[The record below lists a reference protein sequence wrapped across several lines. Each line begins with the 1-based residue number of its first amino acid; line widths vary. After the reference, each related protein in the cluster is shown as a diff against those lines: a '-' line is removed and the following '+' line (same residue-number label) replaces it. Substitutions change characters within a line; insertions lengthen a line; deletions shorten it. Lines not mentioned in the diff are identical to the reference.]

1 MSAEKPTSPPFDG
14 SRFLRTLTA
23 KPGVY
28 RMLDDAGQI
37 LYIGKAKN
45 LKKRVSS
52 YFRKSETLAPKTRA
66 LVLNTRGMEVT
77 VTHTETE
84 ALLLE
89 SNLIKEYLPRFNILF
104 RDDKSFPYIYLSTE
118 QSYPGLG
125 FHRGSK
131 RKAGRYFGP
140 FPSSAAVRESLG
152 LLQKL
157 FHVRQCEDSFFQNRS
172 RPCLQHQIKRCS
184 GPCTGEI
191 SESAYS
197 EDVRHTQM
205 FLEGR
210 SQRVGKELVDRME
223 AAASVLDFEQAARYR
238 DQIAWL
244 KQIQA
249 RQHVSGI
256 RGAGECDVIAA
267 HHEHGA
273 AVVEVCFIRRGERL
287 GNKAYFPR
295 RATEASNA
303 DLLQAFLSQY
313 YLASRP
319 VPREI
324 LVSSDFPGLG
334 ALAEILSKRCKHRV
348 RIAYRLRG
356 ERARW
361 LQMAE
366 ENARFALRQHLAGKE
381 SIQQRLEKLQLALG
395 LEAMPERLECFD
407 ISHTQG
413 EATVASCVVFGGDGP
428 RKEDY
433 RKFNIDGITPGDDYA
448 AMHQALRRR
457 YSRIQ
462 QSEEARLPDI
472 IIVDGGKGQLSQALA
487 VMAELGLHD
496 VTLLGVVKGLGRK
509 ASLDSLILPG
519 SKAPLILPPESG
531 ALHLVQQ
538 IRDEAHRFAISG
550 HRARRAKKRMRSVLE
565 DIPGV
570 GSKRRQNLLRAFGG
584 LQGVCGAGIE
594 DLAAVDGISTQ
605 LAGSIYE
612 HFHGNE

>member
-1 MSAEKPTSPPFDG
+1 MPAEKPTTPPFDG
-14 SRFLRTLTA
+14 QRFLRTLTA

-28 RMLDDAGQI
+28 RMLDESGQI
-37 LYIGKAKN
+37 LYVGKAKN

-66 LVLNTRGMEVT
+66 LMVATRAMEVS

-89 SNLIKEYLPRFNILF
+89 SNLIKEYRPRFNILF
-104 RDDKSFPYIYLSTE
+104 RDDKSFPFIFLSIE
-118 QSYPGLG
+118 QDYPGLG
-125 FHRGSK
+125 FHRGAR

-140 FPSSAAVRESLG
+140 FPSSAAVRESLS

-191 SESAYS
+191 SASAYR
-197 EDVRHTQM
+197 EDVRHTHM

-210 SQRVGKELVDRME
+210 SQRVGKELVERME
-223 AAASVLDFEQAARYR
+223 SAANTLDFEQAARYR

-256 RGAGECDVIAA
+256 RGAGEVDVIAA
-267 HHEHGA
+267 HREHGA
-273 AVVEVCFIRRGERL
+273 VVVEVCFIRRGERL

-295 RATEASNA
+295 RAVEASEA
-303 DLLQAFLSQY
+303 DLLQAFLPQY

-319 VPREI
+319 IPREI
-324 LVSSDFPGLG
+324 LVNSDFPGLE

-381 SIQQRLEKLQLALG
+381 SIQQRLEKLQIALG

-413 EATVASCVVFGGDGP
+413 EATVASCVVFGSDGA

-457 YSRIQ
+457 YGRIQ
-462 QSEEARLPDI
+462 RSEEARLPDI
-472 IIVDGGKGQLSQALA
+472 IIVDGGRGQLSQALT

-496 VTLLGVVKGLGRK
+496 ATLLGITKGLGRK

-519 SKAPLILPPESG
+519 AKAPLILPPESG

-584 LQGVCGAGIE
+584 LQGISAAGIE

-612 HFHGNE
+612 YFHGNE

>member
-1 MSAEKPTSPPFDG
+1 MPAEKSTTPSFDG
-14 SRFLRTLTA
+14 QRFLRTLTA

-37 LYIGKAKN
+37 LYVGKAKN

-66 LVLNTRGMEVT
+66 LMFVTRAMEVT

-89 SNLIKEYLPRFNILF
+89 SNLIKEYHPRFNILF

-118 QSYPGLG
+118 QGYPGLS
-125 FHRGSK
+125 FHRGSR

-140 FPSSAAVRESLG
+140 FPSSAAVRESLS

-172 RPCLQHQIKRCS
+172 RPCLQYQIKRCS
-184 GPCTGEI
+184 GPCTREI
-191 SESAYS
+191 SEQAYR

-210 SQRVGKELVDRME
+210 SQRVSKELVGRME
-223 AAASVLDFEQAARYR
+223 TAATELDFELAARYR

-256 RGAGECDVIAA
+256 RSVGEIDVIAA

-295 RATEASNA
+295 RATEASAA
-303 DLLQAFLSQY
+303 DLLQAFLPQY

-324 LVSSDFPGLG
+324 LVSSDFPGLE
-334 ALAEILSKRCKHRV
+334 ALAEVLSQRCKRRV

-366 ENARFALRQHLAGKE
+366 ENARFALRQHLAGRE
-381 SIQQRLEKLQLALG
+381 SIQQRLEKLQQALG
-395 LEAMPERLECFD
+395 LESMPERLECFD
-407 ISHTQG
+407 ISHTRG
-413 EATVASCVVFGGDGP
+413 EATVASCVVFGSEGA
-428 RKEDY
+428 RKGDY
-433 RKFNIDGITPGDDYA
+433 RKFNIEGIVPGDDYA
-448 AMHQALRRR
+448 AMHQALSRR
-457 YSRIQ
+457 YGRMQ
-462 QSEEARLPDI
+462 QSEDACLPDI

-487 VMAELGLHD
+487 VMAELGLPG
-496 VTLLGVVKGLGRK
+496 VTLLGFAKGPGRK
-509 ASLDSLILPG
+509 AGLESLFLPG

-550 HRARRAKKRMRSVLE
+550 HRARRAKKRMHSVLE

-584 LQGVCGAGIE
+584 LQGVSGAGIE
-594 DLAAVDGISTQ
+594 DLSAVDGINSQ
-605 LAGSIYE
+605 LASSIYE
-612 HFHGNE
+612 YFHGSE